1 MITEKEI
8 LEKYPKIFKDYNKTI
23 YESCMAWGLEVPD
36 EWLPVVD
43 ELCEAIEQAKTISKY
58 VPNYEGP
65 IKFPQVVAEQVKS
78 KFRGFRFYYRFEYEQ
93 ENVPHEVVREHYS
106 FIDGIVMYAEIRIAK
121 IENERDN

>member
-8 LEKYPKIFKDYNKTI
+8 LKKYHEIFKDYNKTI

-43 ELCEAIEQAKTISKY
+43 ELCEAIEQTKHIRQY
-58 VPNYEGP
+58 FPNCKEP

-78 KFRGFRFYYRFEYEQ
+78 KFRGFRFYYRLEYEQ
-93 ENVPHEVVREHYS
+93 KDIPEEIKREHYR
-106 FIDGIVMYAEIRIAK
+106 FIDGMVMYAEMRINK